1 VELGAGREDSDK
13 RTRQPSRSV
22 FLRVSQSEPD
32 ILRQARLPDRLHAD
46 LFFELPAAQSASL
59 GHWLGCAAVSAEVGA
74 DGVLV
79 RARANRVFRVE
90 DVARV
95 VHEWMLANSVDAV
108 PASSN
113 DALFVVGLSTSDTG
127 TARHSG
133 LLPAGR
139 PVLG

>member
-1 VELGAGREDSDK
+1 VQLGAGREDSDG
-13 RTRQPSRSV
+13 RAREPWRNV

-32 ILRQARLPDRLHAD
+32 ALRHAQFPDRVRAD
-46 LFFELPAAQSASL
+46 LLFDLPPAQSASL

-74 DGVLV
+74 DGVMI

-108 PASSN
+108 LASSD
-113 DALFVVGLSTSDTG
+113 DALFVVGLSTRETG
-127 TARHSG
+127 TARRSG
-133 LLPAGR
+133 LLRQAG